1 MAAGRGR
8 RDFGPAGRRCYSCL
22 RFRRH

>member
-1 MAAGRGR
+1 MAVGRGR